1 MELINYESYIA
12 PGKKGAKRKLK
23 KKATLIKQIQ
33 LESFSKRCK
42 WWIMTEHNSPKNILK
57 QKIYDS

>member
-42 WWIMTEHNSPKNILK
+42 
-57 QKIYDS
+57 